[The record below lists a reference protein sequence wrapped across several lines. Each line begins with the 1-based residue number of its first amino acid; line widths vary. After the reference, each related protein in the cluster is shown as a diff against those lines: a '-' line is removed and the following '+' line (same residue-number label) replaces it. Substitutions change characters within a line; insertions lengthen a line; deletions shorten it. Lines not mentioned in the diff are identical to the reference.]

1 MRALVFALVLVIGP
15 LGCVRQPDPKG
26 PSEPAT
32 GRLGVAQ
39 EPDPKGSPEPVAGQ
53 PGAAQQPEPNN
64 PPQRVAP
71 RPDKKEPPKPFP
83 DAIVEAGKDAGAEFV
98 WPHAGTSGFLWFT
111 DEHAAGAV
119 PAFFFPFP
127 FSHDGVVATLP
138 APDVPFGLV
147 LPRGVTDAGLKNL
160 AHLKTLTTLH
170 LFYTQVTDVGLKELA
185 GFKKL
190 NTLELSDRQLT
201 DTGLRTLREIGLL
214 HALRQA
220 AGADGKR
227 PTTPDDVT
235 TLDLSNTQVTG
246 IGLKEL
252 AGLKNLTTLRLDRIV
267 QNVTRFTDTGVT
279 DTGLRTLREIGLLHA
294 LSRAAGANGKRPT
307 TPDDVITLDLSKT
320 LVTDAGLK
328 ELAHLKNLTALDL
341 SWTKVTDAGLNELAG
356 LNGLTTLNL
365 SNTPVTR
372 GGVAGLQKALPKCR
386 ITGP

>member
-1 MRALVFALVLVIGP
+1 MRAVVFTLVLVLVIGQ
-15 LGCVRQPDPKG
+15 LGCVRQPDQKG

-32 GRLGVAQ
+32 RPLDPVQEPDKKSSTERVAQ
-39 EPDPKGSPEPVAGQ
+39 EQLDPK
-53 PGAAQQPEPNN
+53 N
-64 PPQRVAP
+64 PPERVSP

-83 DAIVEAGKDAGAEFV
+83 DAIVEAWKDAGAEIV
-98 WPHAGTSGFLWFT
+98 WPHEGTSGFLWFT

-190 NTLELSDRQLT
+190 NTLELSGRQLT

-214 HALRQA
+214 HALSRA

-227 PTTPDDVT
+227 PTKPEDVT
-235 TLDLSNTQVTG
+235 TLDLSMTQVTG
-246 IGLKEL
+246 TGLKEL
-252 AGLKNLTTLRLDRIV
+252 AGLKNLTTLTLDLALPTGL
-267 QNVTRFTDTGVT
+267 QTRVT

-294 LSRAAGANGKRPT
+294 LSRAAGADGKRPT
-307 TPDDVITLDLSKT
+307 KLDDIVTLDLSHT
-320 LVTDAGLK
+320 PVTDAGLK
-328 ELAHLKNLTALDL
+328 ELAGLKNLTALDL
-341 SWTKVTDAGLNELAG
+341 SRTQ
-356 LNGLTTLNL
+356 
-365 SNTPVTR
+365 VTR
-372 GGVAGLQKALPKCR
+372 GGVAELQKALPKCH
-386 ITGP
+386 ITGLDDVPFP